1 MKYEKP
7 EELAPWCALNRIFGF
22 SPKTG
27 ALLTEHFSGAAGV
40 FRACR
45 EELSALLGKSSVH
58 LSQINDKVLDE
69 ALREMEDLLGRGYRF
84 ICIDDDRYPAL
95 LKDCEDP
102 PIGLYLKSDS
112 SPEEVFGYGPA
123 VAIVGTRDIS
133 SYGKEICIRLVKAL
147 ARAGVKP
154 MIVSGLAIGTDIT
167 AQTAALEGGLPTLSV
182 MATGIEEV
190 YPFRHG
196 WAAERICKAPHSGL
210 ITDYPPG
217 TVPKA
222 INFLRRNRI
231 IAGISRMTILIES
244 KSKGGGLMT
253 CRLANSYNRE
263 VYAVPG
269 RLDDPCSAGCN
280 SLIKSHMAEIVNDID
295 EFVESLGFGSAGKG
309 KASDIKSLVYQK
321 YLESEGGEEA
331 ERMSVIADIVRQ
343 NRDILPEEL
352 CSFTDIPYSKM
363 AEYIGK
369 MVCDG
374 IIVTDLLQRC
384 SVNPEIL

>member
-1 MKYEKP
+1 
-7 EELAPWCALNRIFGF
+7 
-22 SPKTG
+22 
-27 ALLTEHFSGAAGV
+27 
-40 FRACR
+40 
-45 EELSALLGKSSVH
+45 
-58 LSQINDKVLDE
+58 
-69 ALREMEDLLGRGYRF
+69 
-84 ICIDDDRYPAL
+84 
-95 LKDCEDP
+95 
-102 PIGLYLKSDS
+102 
-112 SPEEVFGYGPA
+112 
-123 VAIVGTRDIS
+123 
-133 SYGKEICIRLVKAL
+133 
-147 ARAGVKP
+147 
-154 MIVSGLAIGTDIT
+154 
-167 AQTAALEGGLPTLSV
+167 
-182 MATGIEEV
+182 
-190 YPFRHG
+190 
-196 WAAERICKAPHSGL
+196 
-210 ITDYPPG
+210 
-217 TVPKA
+217 
-222 INFLRRNRI
+222 
-231 IAGISRMTILIES
+231 
-244 KSKGGGLMT
+244 MT
-253 CRLANSYNRE
+253 CRLANSYNRD

-352 CSFTDIPYSKM
+352 CSFTDIPYCKM

>member
-27 ALLTEHFSGAAGV
+27 ALLAEHFSGASGV
-40 FRACR
+40 FRADR
-45 EELSALLGKSSVH
+45 EELAALLGKSSDY
-58 LSQINDKVLDE
+58 LDKIDE
-69 ALREMEDLLGRGYRF
+69 KCVYDACSEMKNLIGKGYKF

-102 PIGLYLKSDS
+102 PIGLYLKSES
-112 SPEEVFGYGPA
+112 TPEDVFGYGPA

-133 SYGKEICIRLVKAL
+133 SYGKEICVRLVKAL
-147 ARAGVKP
+147 SRASVKP

-167 AQTAALEGGLPTLSV
+167 AQTAALTGGLPTLSV
-182 MATGIEEV
+182 MATGIEDV

-196 WAAERICKAPHSGL
+196 WAAEKICRSPHSGL
-210 ITDYPPG
+210 VTDYPPG

-244 KSKGGGLMT
+244 KSKGGGLLT
-253 CRLANSYNRE
+253 CKLANSYNRE
-263 VYAVPG
+263 VYAIPG
-269 RLDDPCSAGCN
+269 RLDDVCSTGCN
-280 SLIKSHMAEIVNDID
+280 SLIKSQMAEIIDNID
-295 EFVESLGFGSAGKG
+295 EFVESIGFGCCGNGKIN
-309 KASDIKSLVYQK
+309 DIKSLVYQK
-321 YLESEGGEEA
+321 YRESEGGDEA
-331 ERMSVIADIVRQ
+331 EKMSVVADIIKQ

-352 CSFTDIPYSKM
+352 CSFTGIPYSRM

-374 IIVTDLLQRC
+374 IIVTDILQRC